1 MRMKANLL
9 HKPINFQMDDC
20 LIEKVVELSYEEFSA
35 LKIVPLQDQPFIAE
49 NKGCMFSRDGIA
61 HCMLA
66 LGEGYH
72 DGVLIDAEGYNCA
85 RLAAYI
91 VGARDIVNAELDRAV
106 ERIVREAAEHTSD
119 GEWRL
124 PFDALEEQF
133 GLNIRVGNGF
143 DKMLFDRLSARE
155 EVGGIRMG
163 PDQIDMSCR
172 LNFCTDLEEPPAKSL
187 ADLPVERRTALL
199 ENAVSSALGLY
210 RGEDLYTMLHGSF
223 GLTIQ
228 EIQEHGYLSGQEL
241 TDICRVPRQILEGG
255 MTVRDVLAFD
265 GLPESAFLAHKNS
278 VFLVPVED
286 LKLLTNV
293 GREDFAALLG
303 ARVADVRVDDG
314 IPELLLEDVEASEL
328 DRLHDE
334 LEAHKQAEK
343 AMGPVM

>member
-91 VGARDIVNAELDRAV
+91 VGARDIVNAELGRAV
-106 ERIVREAAEHTSD
+106 ERIVREATEHTSD
-119 GEWRL
+119 GEWCL
-124 PFDALEEQF
+124 PFDALEERF

-143 DKMLFDRLSARE
+143 DKMLFDKLSARE
-155 EVGGIRMG
+155 EV
-163 PDQIDMSCR
+163 
-172 LNFCTDLEEPPAKSL
+172 
-187 ADLPVERRTALL
+187 
-199 ENAVSSALGLY
+199 
-210 RGEDLYTMLHGSF
+210 
-223 GLTIQ
+223 
-228 EIQEHGYLSGQEL
+228 
-241 TDICRVPRQILEGG
+241 GG

>member
-1 MRMKANLL
+1 MKIKAYFMYRLTNT
-9 HKPINFQMDDC
+9 PADDC
-20 LIEKVVELSYEEFSA
+20 RIEKAIELSPEDFHE
-35 LKIVPLQDQPFIAE
+35 LQIGPMQELPCIVE
-49 NKGCMFSRDGIA
+49 NKGRMFNMDGVKHCLLTLEQGGFDGI
-61 HCMLA
+61 
-66 LGEGYH
+66 
-72 DGVLIDAEGYNCA
+72 LIQSAGPDYPCY
-85 RLAAYI
+85 AAYI
-91 VGARDIVNAELDRAV
+91 SRMRDIINAELSRAA
-106 ERIVREAAEHTSD
+106 EFIVREGTKYTTS
-119 GEWRL
+119 GNWIVG
-124 PFDALEEQF
+124 FDELEEKTD
-133 GLNIRVGNGF
+133 LVIRQGNGLYEILL
-143 DKMLFDRLSARE
+143 DNLSRRT
-155 EVGGIRMG
+155 EVSGVSLRAGR
-163 PDQIDMSCR
+163 IDVAFHPGCCELMKYGA
-172 LNFCTDLEEPPAKSL
+172 AKTL

-241 TDICRVPRQILEGG
+241 TDICQVPRQILEGG
-255 MTVRDVLAFD
+255 MTVRDVLALD
-265 GLPESAFLAHKNS
+265 GLPESAFLAHENS

-286 LKLLTNV
+286 LKLLTDV
-293 GREDFAALLG
+293 GREDFTALLD